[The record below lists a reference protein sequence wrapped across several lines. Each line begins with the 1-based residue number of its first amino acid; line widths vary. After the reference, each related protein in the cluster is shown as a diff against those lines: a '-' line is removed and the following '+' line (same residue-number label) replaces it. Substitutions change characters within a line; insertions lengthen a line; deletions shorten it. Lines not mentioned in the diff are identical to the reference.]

1 MITSNDCYKIFPS
14 IENFFEKTENNSVE
28 ELVDNLYHAL
38 ERNGNALCADA
49 VFDKENKKSFS
60 VWVCGKN
67 GKTMD
72 ERNDL
77 HTLDEVKQA
86 AIELSAKFDLND
98 YTTNKIRYKSIWA

>member
-38 ERNGNALCADA
+38 ERNGNALCADS
-49 VFDKENKKSFS
+49 VIDKDNNKSFS
-60 VWVCGKN
+60 VWVCGKS

-72 ERNDL
+72 ELNGL
-77 HTLDEVKQA
+77 HTLDEVKQS
-86 AIELSAKFDLND
+86 AIELSTKFDLND

>member
-14 IENFFEKTENNSVE
+14 IEKFFEKTENNSVE

-38 ERNGNALCADA
+38 ERNGNALCADS
-49 VFDKENKKSFS
+49 VIDKDNNKSFS
-60 VWVCGKN
+60 VWVCGKS
-67 GKTMD
+67 GTTMD

>member
-38 ERNGNALCADA
+38 ERNGNALCADS
-49 VFDKENKKSFS
+49 VIDKDNSKSFS
-60 VWVCGKN
+60 VWVCGKS

-77 HTLDEVKQA
+77 YTLDEVKRA
-86 AIELSAKFDLND
+86 AIELFTKFDLND